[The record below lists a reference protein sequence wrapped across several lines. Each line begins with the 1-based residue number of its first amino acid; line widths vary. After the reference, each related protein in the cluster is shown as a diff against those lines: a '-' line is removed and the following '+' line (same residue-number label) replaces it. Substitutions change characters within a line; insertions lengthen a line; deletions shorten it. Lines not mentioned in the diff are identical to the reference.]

1 MASNYRVWP
10 TFKKS
15 VVCTKRREYT
25 AIYQRYIFH
34 LVFDI
39 ATLNVHLI
47 AVMIEIYGFPLA
59 YNTTVV

>member
-15 VVCTKRREYT
+15 VVCTKRGEYT

-39 ATLNVHLI
+39 AI
-47 AVMIEIYGFPLA
+47 IKCEIYSC
-59 YNTTVV
+59 YE